1 MKKFLFTT
9 LAALMIGLVT
19 PSTGVF
25 AGPPENDRI
34 SPASSDYSGVVDKFP
49 QPKPPIV
56 VYGPPE
62 ND

>member
-1 MKKFLFTT
+1 MKRILFATF
-9 LAALMIGLVT
+9 AALMIGLVT

-25 AGPPENDRI
+25 AGPPENDKVAPI
-34 SPASSDYSGVVDKFP
+34 AIDHSDGVEKFP
-49 QPKPPIV
+49 RQKPPIV